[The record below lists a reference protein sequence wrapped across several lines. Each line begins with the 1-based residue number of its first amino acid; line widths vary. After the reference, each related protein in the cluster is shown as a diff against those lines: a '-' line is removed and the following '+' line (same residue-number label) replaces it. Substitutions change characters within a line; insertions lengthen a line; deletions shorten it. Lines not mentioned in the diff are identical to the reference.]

1 MEERQIPLTEQEDGK
16 NAAEHDGKGDAAKKK
31 DRTLFEL
38 SVGIVAWGL
47 ICQLTVVWFVSDRAG
62 YSLGLW
68 MGTFLAVAAGCHMWW
83 ALDRALDLARD
94 NAVKMIT
101 KHNIIRYA
109 VIVAAMAFIMVNGA
123 ANPLAAFL
131 GIMGLKVAAY
141 LQPFTHKVLGYVNN

>member
-38 SVGIVAWGL
+38 SAGIVAWGL

-109 VIVAAMAFIMVNGA
+109 VIVAAMAFIMVSGA

-141 LQPFTHKVLGYVNN
+141 LQPFTHKVLGYMNN